1 MWWLVPAVRLFIVCH
16 SDSCCAVVDFYCEWS
31 CVCCS
36 DVVIWLWLLVFVCYM
51 LIVSGI
57 CMLVIVRSG
66 RGGVCTF
73 MSLFCWLLFSLVSV
87 IVL

>member
-1 MWWLVPAVRLFIVCH
+1 MVIVTG
-16 SDSCCAVVDFYCEWS
+16 VGV
-31 CVCCS
+31 
-36 DVVIWLWLLVFVCYM
+36 LT

-66 RGGVCTF
+66 IGGVCTF
-73 MSLFCWLLFSLVSV
+73 MSLFCWLLFSFVSV